1 MATPQA
7 KLGEQAKSKASIVMA
22 MKVLHMA
29 AASFDPMSEESKAIR
44 KSMDTL
50 QKAFGSTEHD
60 SKELVPTEIAQLMS
74 GLKPPG
80 QPGGA
85 PNQPQPAPGGA
96 PGGM

>member
-7 KLGEQAKSKASIVMA
+7 KLGDQAKAKATITMA
-22 MKVLHMA
+22 MKVLYQA
-29 AASFDPMSEESKAIR
+29 GVAFDPMSDESKAIR
-44 KSMDTL
+44 KAMDSL
-50 QKAFGSTEHD
+50 QKAFGDTEHD

-80 QPGGA
+80 PPGGG
-85 PNQPQPAPGGA
+85 PKPPMP